1 MITWRIFEY
10 DGAGF
15 YQAIGSVEAMTHDAA
30 SVLAYA
36 RFHTLHPLSDPQR
49 CRMAMTRWQRR
60 MLKIDGLMAH
70 AAACERNLT
79 RHGPC

>member
-30 SVLAYA
+30 SALAYA
-36 RFHTLHPLSDPQR
+36 RFHTCTHFQILNDAEWH
-49 CRMAMTRWQRR
+49 
-60 MLKIDGLMAH
+60 
-70 AAACERNLT
+70 
-79 RHGPC
+79 